1 MITEINIIT
10 MMRITTKIVTMEIKL
25 KLITVTIIT

>member
-10 MMRITTKIVTMEIKL
+10 MMRITTKIVTMEINL
-25 KLITVTIIT
+25 KIITVMIIT